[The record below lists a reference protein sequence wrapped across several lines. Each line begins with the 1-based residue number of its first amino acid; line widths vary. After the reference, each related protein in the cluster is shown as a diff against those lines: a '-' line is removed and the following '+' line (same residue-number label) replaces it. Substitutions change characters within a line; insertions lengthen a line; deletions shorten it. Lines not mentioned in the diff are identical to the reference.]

1 KSAAEILRERKKEYA
16 RLMTLEMGKTF
27 VQAEA
32 EVEKCAWACDYF
44 AENSIQFLKDELIQ
58 TDASKSFVTYQP
70 LGVVL
75 AIMPWSFP
83 FWQVIRFAA
92 PNLMAGNAGV
102 LKHASNVTGTA
113 LALEQIFRD
122 AGFPENL
129 FRTLILSSK
138 NVEKVIKNEKIAA
151 VTLTGS
157 VQAGRSVAKIAGEQL
172 KKTVLELGGSDPY
185 IILDDADLEK
195 AADTCVTSRLI
206 NGGQSCI
213 A

>member
-1 KSAAEILRERKKEYA
+1 MIQSINPANGEIFHSYNEMSENEINDIIISVEAELKHWQKTTFAERSRLMKSAAEILRKRKKEYA

-75 AIMPWSFP
+75 AIMPWNFP

-138 NVEKVIKNEKIAA
+138 NVEKVIKNEKI
-151 VTLTGS
+151 
-157 VQAGRSVAKIAGEQL
+157 
-172 KKTVLELGGSDPY
+172 
-185 IILDDADLEK
+185 
-195 AADTCVTSRLI
+195 
-206 NGGQSCI
+206 
-213 A
+213 